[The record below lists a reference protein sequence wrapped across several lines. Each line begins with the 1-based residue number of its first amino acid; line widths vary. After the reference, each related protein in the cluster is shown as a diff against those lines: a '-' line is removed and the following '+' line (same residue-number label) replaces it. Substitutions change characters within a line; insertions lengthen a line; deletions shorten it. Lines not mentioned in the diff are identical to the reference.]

1 MGEIIVNEPNTSIV
15 VEREVV
21 GLQQLMQMATTLS
34 KSTIV
39 PANYQNR
46 PENCLIAL
54 DMATR
59 MGVSPMMVMQNLYV
73 VQGKPSWSGTAV
85 ASLIRNCGRFLDVEV
100 NYIGQEN
107 TDSWGCY
114 ISCKNAKNGKEI
126 KGSVVTIGI
135 AKAEGWYNK
144 TGSKWKTMPA
154 QMLAYRA
161 YAWFGRIHAPELMM
175 GMQSTEEVEDVNQTE
190 QSTVKNPY
198 ENR

>member
-1 MGEIIVNEPNTSIV
+1 MSNEISVTESNHLTI
-15 VEREVV
+15 EREHLSL
-21 GLQQLMQMATTLS
+21 GQLMEMANTIS

-39 PANYQNR
+39 PPTYQNR

-85 ASLIRNCGRFLDVEV
+85 ASMLRNCGQFRDVEV
-100 NYIGQEN
+100 NYVGQEN
-107 TDSWGCY
+107 SDNWGCY
-114 ISCKNAKNGKEI
+114 ISAKNAKNGKLI
-126 KGSVVTIGI
+126 KGGTVTIGV

-144 TGSKWKTMPA
+144 AGSKWKTMPA

-161 YAWFGRIHAPELMM
+161 YAWFGRVHAPELMM
-175 GMQSTEEVEDVNQTE
+175 GLQSSDEVEDVSKQ
-190 QSTVKNPY
+190 QSQDTVANPY
-198 ENR
+198 SK